1 MMTPRP
7 FTIHV
12 PDEAL
17 ADLQL
22 RLERIRW
29 PDENPAGGWQYGSD
43 LAYMKTLAAYWRE
56 KYNQRVQSLRYASVW
71 RYAPLHRLNLVEI
84 VFPVSLVGSP
94 VKPLTQTVRRGRG
107 QRL

>member
-7 FTIHV
+7 FTSHDS
-12 PDEAL
+12 DEAL

-43 LAYMKTLAAYWRE
+43 LAYMKTLAAYWR
-56 KYNQRVQSLRYASVW
+56 
-71 RYAPLHRLNLVEI
+71 YAPLHRPNLVEI

-94 VKPLTQTVRRGRG
+94 VKPLTQTFRRGRG